1 MIRTALLACALVA
14 LPSAALAQTRIIHPE
29 VRVMN
34 PPDSVTLRSTPTEAE
49 TPAHMQDMAIED
61 QGWIYHEVGGRDLPY
76 DTTPPGTTTIY
87 QGLGYPATIMVCPAG
102 APMRLLSREQP
113 EIAVPNGRCITV
125 TTDHLRLAN
134 MGQRSVAIRIRY
146 RILAVHRAAE

>member
-14 LPSAALAQTRIIHPE
+14 VPSAALAQSQPVLPE
-29 VRVMN
+29 VRAVR
-34 PPDSVTLRSTPTEAE
+34 PPAQVTLRSTPTETE
-49 TPAHMQDMAIED
+49 PPAHMRDMAIED

-87 QGLGYPATIMVCPAG
+87 QGLGYPATIMVCPAS

-113 EIAVPNGRCITV
+113 EIAVPEGRCATV

-134 MGQRSVAIRIRY
+134 MGQRSVPIRIRY
-146 RILAVHRAAE
+146 RILAVHRAAD